1 MGIKFFNSQCVKCED
16 CLFKDC
22 CISLFK
28 NRNNS
33 NNINTCDICTKRCT
47 KYTIREREWK
57 ETCSIRHCMFELDS
71 EKARER
77 L

>member
-1 MGIKFFNSQCVKCED
+1 MEIKFFNSQCVKCED
-16 CLFKDC
+16 CLFKDSC
-22 CISLFK
+22 VSLIR
-28 NRNNS
+28 NRNNQ

-47 KYTIREREWK
+47 KYRIPEREWK
-57 ETCSIRHCMFELDS
+57 ETCSTRHCMFEVDT